1 MSSKY
6 LVVNPA
12 KNIRHTAFIP
22 SSKPETQRA
31 IIAATLSTG
40 ESIIYNDLTMFRNRD
55 YEKCMS

>member
-40 ESIIYNDLTMFRNRD
+40 ESIIYNDLR
-55 YEKCMS
+55 C